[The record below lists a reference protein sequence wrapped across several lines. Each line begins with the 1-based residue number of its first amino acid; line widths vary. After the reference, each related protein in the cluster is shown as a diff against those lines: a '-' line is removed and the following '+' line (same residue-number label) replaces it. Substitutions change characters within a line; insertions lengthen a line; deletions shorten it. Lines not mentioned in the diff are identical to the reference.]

1 MMRIGIIGTGTIASA
16 VVRGIAG
23 GGHQITVSERSAR
36 HAQAL
41 ANELDNVAVA
51 SNQEVIDQSDII
63 LVALIA
69 EAAPNI
75 LSDLSFRTN
84 HQVISLMGGVS
95 LAKVA
100 AMIAPGHA
108 AAVMLPFPGIASG
121 DSPVLVQGDGD
132 LVCALVTQ
140 ANTVYRVENE
150 AEMAAYISAQA
161 VLSPVARLVGD
172 TTAWLADRVSDS
184 ERGDAFLRHLV
195 ASSLAD
201 TPAGKLIEALNTPG
215 GFNQRL
221 RQSLEDSG
229 MRDALRNGLD
239 RLEANK

>member
-1 MMRIGIIGTGTIASA
+1 MRIGIIGTGTIASA
-16 VVRGIAG
+16 VVRGVAG

-41 ANELDNVAVA
+41 AEEFDNVAVA
-51 SNQEVIDQSDII
+51 SNQEVIDRSDII

-75 LSDLSFRTN
+75 LRDLSFRAEQ
-84 HQVISLMGGVS
+84 QVISLMGGAS
-95 LAKVA
+95 LTTVA
-100 AMIAPGHA
+100 TMIAPA
-108 AAVMLPFPGIASG
+108 RASAIMLPFPGIASG
-121 DSPVLVQGDGD
+121 GSPVLVQGDGD
-132 LVCALVTQ
+132 LVRSLVTS
-140 ANTVYRVENE
+140 ANTVYMIKND

-161 VLSPVARLVGD
+161 VLSPVARLVED
-172 TTAWLADRVSDS
+172 TTAWLAARVADP

-201 TPAGKLIEALNTPG
+201 TPAGKVVEALNTPG

-221 RQSLEDSG
+221 RQSLEESG
-229 MRDALRNGLD
+229 MREALRDGLD
-239 RLEANK
+239 RLETKE